1 MVQIASLCRSSRRMQ
16 GIRHWKYYATLLF
29 SVAAMFLAMPS
40 SGQTSKYI
48 ALTDQKAGDPRIL
61 VMDYGQ
67 NDWSPD
73 NPKAVTWSWRPA
85 DSGIDSAGWRLPTE
99 AKLRNNALWGGQWV
113 AVCDS
118 AGFMAVVSYPGK
130 EVKWSLNAG
139 VSSNVHGIELLPN
152 GNVAAAASTG
162 GWVRIYSASQGRS
175 SANYV
180 QYNLP
185 DAHNVL
191 WDPQMQVLWALG
203 GNKLVQLHIGG
214 TASEPTLT
222 AVETKTLSAGSG
234 HDVAPKYGDPAKL
247 MITSG
252 DSTWFYDKVTKE
264 ETLHQHISGY
274 KSVNNQ
280 LSTGQIVETR
290 PHTSCK
296 EDSWCTDVIEFFSP
310 DDTRIRP
317 GSAIYRARIWN
328 ADYQ

>member
-1 MVQIASLCRSSRRMQ
+1 MILCRLARKAYSR
-16 GIRHWKYYATLLF
+16 TFF
-29 SVAAMFLAMPS
+29 SAVMVFLALPL

-61 VMDYGQ
+61 LMDYGQ
-67 NDWSPD
+67 NDWSSD
-73 NPKAVTWSWRPA
+73 NPKAVIWSWRPA
-85 DSGIDSAGWRLPTE
+85 DSRIEPAGWRLPTE
-99 AKLRNNALWGGQWV
+99 AKLRNNAVWGGQWM

-139 VSSNVHGIELLPN
+139 TSSNVHGIELLPN

-162 GWVRIYSASQGRS
+162 GWVRIYTASQGPS
-175 SANYV
+175 SAKYV
-180 QYNLP
+180 QYNLT

-203 GNKLVQLHIGG
+203 GTTLVQLQIGG

-234 HDVAPKYGDPAKL
+234 HDLAPKYGDPAKL

-252 DSTWFYDKVTKE
+252 GSTWFYDKMTKK
-264 ETLHQHISGY
+264 ETLYQHTSGY
-274 KSVNNQ
+274 KSINNQ
-280 LSTGQIVETR
+280 PSTGQIIETR
-290 PHTSCK
+290 PHASCK
-296 EDSWCTDVIEFFSP
+296 EDSWCTDVIEFVSP
-310 DDTRIRP
+310 DDTRTRP
-317 GSAIYRARIWN
+317 GAAVYRARIWN

>member
-1 MVQIASLCRSSRRMQ
+1 MQTISSWNSSRGAQDTRY
-16 GIRHWKYYATLLF
+16 GKYYATLLF
-29 SVAAMFLAMPS
+29 SVAAIFLTSPL

-67 NDWSPD
+67 KDWSAD
-73 NPKAVTWSWRPA
+73 NPKAVIWSWRPA
-85 DSGIDSAGWRLPTE
+85 DSGIPQAGWRLPTE
-99 AKLRNNALWGGQWV
+99 AKLRNNVLWGGQWV

-139 VSSNVHGIELLPN
+139 SSSNVHGIELLPN

-162 GWVRIYSASQGRS
+162 GWVRIYTSSQGPS

-203 GNKLVQLHIGG
+203 GSKLVQLKIGG
-214 TASEPTLT
+214 TVSEPTLT
-222 AVETKTLSAGSG
+222 AVETETLSAGSG
-234 HDVAPKYGDPAKL
+234 HDVAPKYGDPTKL

-252 DSTWFYDKVTKE
+252 DSTWFYDKVTKK
-264 ETLHQHISGY
+264 ETLHQRISGY
-274 KSVNNQ
+274 KSINNQ
-280 LSTGQIVETR
+280 TSTGQMIETR
-290 PHTSCK
+290 PHASCK

-310 DDTRIRP
+310 DDTRTRS
-317 GSAIYRARIWN
+317 GAAVYRARIWN